1 GRFSQQRYE
10 QALRAQGMTPFTFEP
25 TFRRALLIAQ
35 VRDGIATSAFATPRE
50 VEQFIRLLEQRR
62 DLFYMKIPLS
72 RYDARAK
79 IDVAEVQTYYEQHKD
94 RFMRPEEVALSY
106 LDLDVGRIMRTIP
119 VDEPALRNLY
129 GQEAQRFVTP
139 AERRVRH
146 LLILVPKGAD
156 RKVVARA
163 RARAGK
169 LLAEIRH
176 GASFAKLAKEY
187 SQDPGSAAKGGDLGF
202 FAQGTMA
209 PAFGKAVFA
218 IKKVGEVVGPVRT
231 SFGFH
236 VIQLEAVRPAREIPF
251 SKVKSELATEYR
263 KRKAEDR
270 YYNLVNRLTNL
281 TYEHPNTL
289 ELAAKRLGL
298 KVRRSGLFSRKGGRG
313 IAARPKVVRAAF
325 SPDVLG
331 GNNSDPLELS
341 PMRTVVIRVHEHKPA
356 ALKPLKEVRTEIE
369 RGLREAYAKEQ
380 ARKLVQAI
388 LGKLHSGKSP
398 GAVAKAE
405 RLELKRVRS
414 ATRRDASVDGAILRA
429 AFTLGRPKQG
439 RGRYTQIA
447 LVSGD
452 YAVVGVTG
460 VLDGDPEALPKKKRI
475 EDRRVLARVYGQGEF
490 LAFLSDLK
498 RHAKIEIEQR
508 QLNEP

>member
-1 GRFSQQRYE
+1 MNGIS
-10 QALRAQGMTPFTFEP
+10 RAE
-25 TFRRALLIAQ
+25 
-35 VRDGIATSAFATPRE
+35 
-50 VEQFIRLLEQRR
+50 
-62 DLFYMKIPLS
+62 
-72 RYDARAK
+72 
-79 IDVAEVQTYYEQHKD
+79 
-94 RFMRPEEVALSY
+94 
-106 LDLDVGRIMRTIP
+106 
-119 VDEPALRNLY
+119 
-129 GQEAQRFVTP
+129 
-139 AERRVRH
+139 
-146 LLILVPKGAD
+146 
-156 RKVVARA
+156 
-163 RARAGK
+163 K

-236 VIQLEAVRPAREIPF
+236 VIQLEAIHPAREMPF

-270 YYNLVNRLTNL
+270 YYNLANRLTNL
-281 TYEHPNTL
+281 TYEHPDTL
-289 ELAAKRLGL
+289 EIAAKRLGL
-298 KVRRSGLFSRKGGRG
+298 EVRQTGLFPHKGGRG
-313 IAARPKVVRAAF
+313 IAARTKVVQAAF

-331 GNNSDPLELS
+331 GNNSDPLALS
-341 PMRTVVIRVHEHKPA
+341 PARTVVIRVREHKPA
-356 ALKPLKEVRTEIE
+356 ALKPLKEVRAEIE
-369 RGLREAYAKEQ
+369 RDLREAYAKEQ
-380 ARKLVQAI
+380 AHKLAQVI

-414 ATRRDASVDGAILRA
+414 ATRSDASVDSAILRA

-439 RGRYTQIA
+439 RGRYTQIT

-460 VLDGDPEALPKKKRI
+460 VRDGDPEALPKEKRI
-475 EDRRVLARVYGQGEF
+475 EDRRALARVYGQGEF
-490 LAFLSDLK
+490 LAFLNDLK
-498 RHAKIEIEQR
+498 HSAKIEIEQR